1 LPGSVGD
8 FSWSGVTGTYFW
20 IDPHEELIAILMMQA
35 PAERLHYRYLIR
47 TLVYQAIVE

>member
-20 IDPHEELIAILMMQA
+20 IDPQQQLIAILMMQA
-35 PAERLHYRYLIR
+35 PAERLHYRYLMR